1 MKNLTFLM
9 LTVASIVV
17 ILCFMLTSCDTP
29 IEAEDV
35 LNPGTVTVDD
45 LTTILEGMPLSDVKA
60 ALSGVDPEVRSL
72 IGVHA
77 LNSLPDDELAFDSGK
92 LIEGEVRDGAASA
105 VLDELINECLTE
117 IPTLAAG
124 NLTNAQREEFVNSH
138 CFTNMRLKFRDLNQ
152 IYSVLL
158 EDVLSKQYTLPPLN

>member
-117 IPTLAAG
+117 IPTLTAG

-158 EDVLSKQYTLPPLN
+158 EDILSKQYTLPPLN

>member
-1 MKNLTFLM
+1 MKNLTLVIF
-9 LTVASIVV
+9 TVASLIV
-17 ILCFMLTSCDTP
+17 ILSLILISCGTP

-45 LTTILEGMPLSDVKA
+45 LTTILEGMPLSDVRA
-60 ALSGVDPEVRSL
+60 AISDVDPEVRSL

-77 LNSLPDDELAFDSGK
+77 LNSLPNELAFDSGK
-92 LIEGEVRDGAASA
+92 LLEGEVRDGAASA

-124 NLTNAQREEFVNSH
+124 NLTDAQMEEFVNSH
-138 CFTNMRLKFRDLNQ
+138 CFTNMRRKFRDLNQ